1 MEELNRD
8 SELFNQE
15 DVEYNQKIKP
25 VERPSKNVG
34 IDTDNQFMINI
45 ADAGLAGKLDMAA
58 IESFTNISRSRDSI
72 YDLLDMMMSDST
84 MASVLETYTE
94 DATEYNDQGRIVWVE
109 ADNPNISKYVEFLI
123 DTMNI
128 DKHIY
133 SWVHCLIKYGDVY
146 LKLFRKSDEE
156 NAELDFHDNN
166 EKSLLNEGVVAKAHT
181 DADHYTGYVEMVKN
195 PAEVFELTKFGKTR
209 GYIKTNIE
217 TLSNAENGYSQQSML
232 NGYYQWYRFNESD
245 VELYAADDFVHGF
258 LEDNSSR
265 VDEKVN
271 IFYDT
276 KNYDSDGASA
286 MGSDDSGYNFN
297 VRRGQSLFY
306 TAFKAWRELSLVQN
320 AILMNRITKSAIIRA
335 IMVNVGDMPK
345 EMVGPHMQMIKS
357 LIEQKAAI
365 NAATSIS
372 EYTNPGP
379 IENNIYVP
387 VHGEM
392 GNINIQTIGG
402 DVDIGQLTDL
412 DKMQNQLFGSL
423 RVPKQYFGLTDDAA
437 GFNGGSSLA
446 IISSRYAKA
455 IKRIQNAVIQMI
467 TDLINLMLI
476 DKGFDSY
483 VNDFTIKMQ
492 APTTQEEID
501 RRDNEASKVSM
512 VNDIMS
518 LVDGIEN
525 PARKLEI
532 LKSLLSNII
541 TDTTVIQIIQ
551 DEIDALMA
559 EEEPETSEASEE
571 DSIEFGGGGQE
582 ENDIFNEPSFEP
594 ATMPEEDTTL
604 PTPAEIGAEEGA
616 EEGFETDT
624 EGKEILTETS
634 DENNL
639 PSPAELGVDMVY

>member
-1 MEELNRD
+1 MNELNKD
-8 SELFNQE
+8 SEVFNQE

-25 VERPSKNVG
+25 VELPSKNIG
-34 IDTDNQFMINI
+34 IDVDNQFMDNI
-45 ADAGLAGKLDMAA
+45 VGAGLAGKLDMAA
-58 IESFTNISRSRDSI
+58 IESFTNVSRSRDSV
-72 YDLLDMMMSDST
+72 YDLIDMMMADST
-84 MASVLETYTE
+84 MASVLETYAE
-94 DATEYNDQGRIVWVE
+94 DTTEYSDQGRIVWVE
-109 ADNPNISKYVEFLI
+109 AEDPMVSKYIEYLI

-128 DKHIY
+128 DKHVY

-156 NAELDFHDNN
+156 NAELDFHNN
-166 EKSLLNEGVVAKAHT
+166 ERNILNEGVVAKAHNDT
-181 DADHYTGYVEMVKN
+181 DHYTGYVEMVKN

-217 TLSNAENGYSQQSML
+217 TLSNNANGYSQQTML
-232 NGYYQWYRFNESD
+232 NGYYQLYRFNERD

-271 IFYDT
+271 IFFDT
-276 KNYDSDGASA
+276 KDYKTDSDSTDN
-286 MGSDDSGYNFN
+286 SYNFN

-306 TAFKAWRELSLVQN
+306 SAFKAWRELSLVQN
-320 AILMNRITKSAIIRA
+320 AILMNRITKSALIRA

-345 EMVGPHMQMIKS
+345 EMVGPHMQGIKQ
-357 LIEQKAAI
+357 LIEQKSAI

-379 IENNIYVP
+379 IENNIYIP
-387 VHGEM
+387 VHGET
-392 GNINIQTIGG
+392 GQINIQAIGG
-402 DVDIGQLTDL
+402 DVEIGNLTDL

-455 IKRIQNAVIQMI
+455 IKRIQNAVIQMV

-476 DKGFDSY
+476 DRGFDSY

-501 RRDNEASKVSM
+501 RRENESSKVNM
-512 VNDIMS
+512 INDIMS
-518 LVDGIEN
+518 LVGEIND

-532 LKSLLSNII
+532 LKSLLSDVI
-541 TDTTVIQIIQ
+541 TDTTVLQIIQ
-551 DEIDALMA
+551 DEIDALTQEQEGA
-559 EEEPETSEASEE
+559 EPEEASES
-571 DSIEFGGGGQE
+571 DTFEFGGGNEAE
-582 ENDIFNEPSFEP
+582 ESEVFSGIGGGEP
-594 ATMPEEDTTL
+594 AVPEETTEL
-604 PTPAEIGAEEGA
+604 PTPAETGA
-616 EEGFETDT
+616 EEGFENEH
-624 EGKEILTETS
+624 EGKEVLVETS
-634 DENNL
+634 DENSL
-639 PSPAELGVDMVY
+639 PSPAELGIDMVY

>member
-1 MEELNRD
+1 MNELNKD
-8 SELFNQE
+8 SEVFNQE

-25 VERPSKNVG
+25 VEIPSKNIG
-34 IDTDNQFMINI
+34 IDVDNQFMDNI
-45 ADAGLAGKLDMAA
+45 VGAGLAGKLDMAA
-58 IESFTNISRSRDSI
+58 IESFTNVSRSRDSV
-72 YDLLDMMMSDST
+72 YDLIDMMMADST
-84 MASVLETYTE
+84 MASVLETYAE
-94 DATEYNDQGRIVWVE
+94 DTTEYSDQGRIVWVE
-109 ADNPNISKYVEFLI
+109 AEDPMVSKYIEYLI

-128 DKHIY
+128 DKHVY

-156 NAELDFHDNN
+156 NAELDFHNN
-166 EKSLLNEGVVAKAHT
+166 ERSILNEGVVAKAHN

-217 TLSNAENGYSQQSML
+217 TLSNNANGYSQQTML
-232 NGYYQWYRFNESD
+232 NGYYQLYRFNERD

-271 IFYDT
+271 IFFDT
-276 KNYDSDGASA
+276 KDYKTDSDST
-286 MGSDDSGYNFN
+286 DSGYNFN

-306 TAFKAWRELSLVQN
+306 SAFKAWRELSLVQN
-320 AILMNRITKSAIIRA
+320 AILMNRITKSALIRA

-345 EMVGPHMQMIKS
+345 EMVGPHMQGIKQ

-379 IENNIYVP
+379 IENNIYIP
-387 VHGEM
+387 VHGET
-392 GNINIQTIGG
+392 GQINIQAIGG
-402 DVDIGQLTDL
+402 DVEIGNLTDL

-455 IKRIQNAVIQMI
+455 IKRIQNAVIQMV

-476 DKGFDSY
+476 DRGFDSY

-501 RRDNEASKVSM
+501 RRENESSKVNM
-512 VNDIMS
+512 INDIMS
-518 LVDGIEN
+518 LVGEISD

-532 LKSLLSNII
+532 LKSLLSDVI
-541 TDTTVIQIIQ
+541 TDTTVLQIIQ
-551 DEIDALMA
+551 DEIDSLTQEQEGA
-559 EEEPETSEASEE
+559 ETEEASES
-571 DSIEFGGGGQE
+571 DTFEFGGGNEAE
-582 ENDIFNEPSFEP
+582 ESEVFSGIGGGET
-594 ATMPEEDTTL
+594 AVPEESTEL
-604 PTPAEIGAEEGA
+604 PTPAETGA
-616 EEGFETDT
+616 EEGFENEH
-624 EGKEILTETS
+624 EGKEVLVETS
-634 DENNL
+634 DEDSL
-639 PSPAELGVDMVY
+639 PSPAELGIDMVY

>member
-1 MEELNRD
+1 MSELNKD
-8 SELFNQE
+8 SELFNQ
-15 DVEYNQKIKP
+15 DGVEYNQQIKP
-25 VERPSKNVG
+25 VETPSKNIG
-34 IDTDNQFMINI
+34 IDVDNQFMDNI
-45 ADAGLAGKLDMAA
+45 VGAGLAGKLDMSA
-58 IESFTNISRSRDSI
+58 IESFTNVSRSRDSI
-72 YDLLDMMMSDST
+72 YNLLDMMMADST
-84 MASVLETYTE
+84 MASVLETYAE
-94 DATEYNDQGRIVWVE
+94 DSTEYSDQGRIVWVE
-109 ADNPNISKYVEFLI
+109 ADNPLISKYIEYLL

-133 SWVHCLIKYGDVY
+133 SWVHCLVKYGDVY
-146 LKLFRKSDEE
+146 IKLYRKSDEE
-156 NAELDFHDNN
+156 NAEPNFHSN
-166 EKSLLNEGVVAKAHT
+166 EERSILNEGVVAKAHN

-217 TLSNAENGYSQQSML
+217 SLTADPNGYSAQNAL
-232 NGYYQWYRFNESD
+232 NTYYQIYKFNGKD

-271 IFYDT
+271 IFYDPKDYNT
-276 KNYDSDGASA
+276 DGDSTDGAS
-286 MGSDDSGYNFN
+286 YNFN

-345 EMVGPHMQMIKS
+345 EMVGPHMQGIKQ

-365 NAATSIS
+365 TSATSIS

-379 IENNIYVP
+379 IENNIYIP
-387 VHGEM
+387 VHGET
-392 GNINIQTIGG
+392 GQINIQAIGG
-402 DVDIGQLTDL
+402 DVEIGNLADL

-446 IISSRYAKA
+446 ILSSRYAKA

-467 TDLINLMLI
+467 TDMINLQLI
-476 DKGFDSY
+476 DRGFDSY
-483 VNDFTIKMQ
+483 VNDFTIRMQ

-501 RRDNEASKVSM
+501 RRENEASKVNM
-512 VNDIMS
+512 VRDIMD
-518 LVDGIEN
+518 LVGDIED
-525 PARKLEI
+525 PAKKLEI
-532 LKSLLSNII
+532 LKSLLSNVI

-551 DEIDALMA
+551 DEIDSLS
-559 EEEPETSEASEE
+559 EEEEATTEENPEE
-571 DSIEFGGGGQE
+571 DITFGGG
-582 ENDIFNEPSFEP
+582 S
-594 ATMPEEDTTL
+594 PEEEDVFGGIPGEAPGGGSEVPEEEVSL
-604 PTPAEIGAEEGA
+604 PTPEETGA
-616 EEGFETDT
+616 EEGFEIDR
-624 EGKEILTETS
+624 EDKEILVETGE
-634 DENNL
+634 ENNL
-639 PSPAELGVDMVY
+639 PSPAELGIDMVY

>member
-1 MEELNRD
+1 MTELNKD
-8 SELFNQE
+8 SEIFIQQ

-25 VERPSKNVG
+25 VETPSKNIG
-34 IDTDNQFMINI
+34 IDVDNQFMDNI
-45 ADAGLAGKLDMAA
+45 VGAGLAGKLDMAA
-58 IESFTNISRSRDSI
+58 IESFTNISRSRDSV
-72 YDLLDMMMSDST
+72 YDLIDMMMADST
-84 MASVLETYTE
+84 MASVLETYSE

-109 ADNPNISKYVEFLI
+109 ADNPLISKYVEYLL

-156 NAELDFHDNN
+156 NAELHFDTPN
-166 EKSLLNEGVVAKAHT
+166 ERSVLNEGVVAKAHN
-181 DADHYTGYVEMVKN
+181 DSDHYTGYVEMIKN

-217 TLSNAENGYSQQSML
+217 TLAENNAYSQQNML
-232 NGYYQWYRFNESD
+232 NSYIQLYRFNEKD
-245 VELYAADDFVHGF
+245 VELYAADEFVHGF

-271 IFYDT
+271 IFYNTKDYDT
-276 KNYDSDGASA
+276 DETSA
-286 MGSDDSGYNFN
+286 DADYTFN

-345 EMVGPHMQMIKS
+345 EMVGPHMQGIKQ

-365 NAATSIS
+365 SAATSIS

-379 IENNIYVP
+379 IENNIYIP
-387 VHGEM
+387 VHGET
-392 GNINIQTIGG
+392 GNINIQSIGG

-423 RVPKQYFGLTDDAA
+423 RVPKQYFGLTDDSA

-455 IKRIQNAVIQMI
+455 IKRIQNSVIQMI

-483 VNDFTIKMQ
+483 VNDFTIRMQ
-492 APTTQEEID
+492 APTGTSSTKDEQ
-501 RRDNEASKVSM
+501 
-512 VNDIMS
+512 
-518 LVDGIEN
+518 LVF
-525 PARKLEI
+525 RHL
-532 LKSLLSNII
+532 
-541 TDTTVIQIIQ
+541 
-551 DEIDALMA
+551 
-559 EEEPETSEASEE
+559 
-571 DSIEFGGGGQE
+571 
-582 ENDIFNEPSFEP
+582 
-594 ATMPEEDTTL
+594 
-604 PTPAEIGAEEGA
+604 
-616 EEGFETDT
+616 
-624 EGKEILTETS
+624 
-634 DENNL
+634 
-639 PSPAELGVDMVY
+639 

>member
-1 MEELNRD
+1 M
-8 SELFNQE
+8 SELTKESEVFNQE

-25 VERPSKNVG
+25 VETPSKNIG
-34 IDTDNQFMINI
+34 IDVDNQFMDNI
-45 ADAGLAGKLDMAA
+45 VGAGLAGKLDMAA
-58 IESFTNISRSRDSI
+58 IESFTNISRSRDSV
-72 YDLLDMMMSDST
+72 YDLIDMMMADST
-84 MASVLETYTE
+84 MASVLETYSE
-94 DATEYNDQGRIVWVE
+94 DATEYNEEGRIIWVE
-109 ADNPNISKYVEFLI
+109 ADNPLVSKYIEYLL

-156 NAELDFHDNN
+156 NAELNFHNN
-166 EKSLLNEGVVAKAHT
+166 DEKSILNEGVVAKAHN
-181 DADHYTGYVEMVKN
+181 DIDHYTGYVEMIKN

-217 TLSNAENGYSQQSML
+217 SLSNNTYSTQNMINSYVQV
-232 NGYYQWYRFNESD
+232 YRFNERD

-271 IFYDT
+271 IFYNTKKYDT
-276 KNYDSDGASA
+276 DDSTDGA
-286 MGSDDSGYNFN
+286 DYNFN

-320 AILMNRITKSAIIRA
+320 AILMNRITRSAIIRA
-335 IMVNVGDMPK
+335 ILVNVGDMPK
-345 EMVGPHMQMIKS
+345 EMVGSHMQMIKQ
-357 LIEQKAAI
+357 LIEQKASI

-492 APTTQEEID
+492 SPTTQEEID
-501 RRDNEASKVSM
+501 RRENESSKVNM
-512 VNDIMS
+512 INDIMS
-518 LVDGIEN
+518 LLDGIEN

-532 LKSLLSNII
+532 LKSLLSNVI
-541 TDTTVIQIIQ
+541 TDTAVIQAIQ
-551 DEIDALMA
+551 DEIDDLTAEGIP
-559 EEEPETSEASEE
+559 EEEPSEA
-571 DSIEFGGGGQE
+571 DTFEFGGGNEAE
-582 ENDIFNEPSFEP
+582 ENEVFGSIEEPS
-594 ATMPEEDTTL
+594 AGMPEENAEL
-604 PTPAEIGAEEGA
+604 PTPEEIGAEEG
-616 EEGFETDT
+616 FENEH
-624 EGKEILTETS
+624 EGKEVLVETS
-634 DENNL
+634 DEDNL
-639 PSPAELGVDMVY
+639 PSPAELGIDMVY